1 MGTSENGPKRKARF
15 RIVNRLGLH
24 ARAAAAL
31 VKTASRYQCDVVLCK
46 DGDEVNGKS
55 IMGVL
60 MLAAAKGSEIEVV
73 AQGSDAEACLGA
85 LGALIADKFGEEE

>member
-1 MGTSENGPKRKARF
+1 MTGGICEATF
-15 RIVNRLGLH
+15 QIVNRLGLH

-31 VKTASRYQCDVVLCK
+31 VKTANRFNAEVVIKK

-60 MLAAAKGSEIEVV
+60 MLAAAKGSEIQVV
-73 AQGSDAEACLGA
+73 ARGHDAEQCVEA
-85 LGALIADKFGEEE
+85 LGALIADRFGEGE

>member
-1 MGTSENGPKRKARF
+1 MGTSENGAERESTF
-15 RIVNRLGLH
+15 QIVNRLGLH

-31 VKTASRYQCDVVLCK
+31 VKTANRYQSDVLICK

-60 MLAAAKGSEIEVV
+60 MLAAAKGSEIRVV
-73 AQGSDAEACLGA
+73 ARGPDAEACLSA
-85 LGALIADKFGEEE
+85 LGTLIADKFGEGE